1 MMSKEDI
8 VLDLLKEIKEDS
20 KEIKEDIIQ
29 LKLDHKEIN
38 TSFKEH
44 LKVYSSD
51 KIKYNNAITYHENI
65 KEVAEKK
72 FQGFFED
79 IRSRMTEVERKQ
91 KDIEIANEKNKFV
104 NNIQKAIYISGGSII
119 TLGIGFLAWMAK
131 HGATLVK

>member
-1 MMSKEDI
+1 MSKEDI
-8 VLDLLKEIKEDS
+8 VLSLLKDIKEDS
-20 KEIKEDIIQ
+20 KDIKEDIVQ
-29 LKLDHKEIN
+29 LKLDHKEMS

-51 KIKYNNAITYHENI
+51 KVRYNNAITYHESI

-72 FQGFFED
+72 FQGFFDD

-91 KDIEIANEKNKFV
+91 RDIEIATEKNKFV

-119 TLGIGFLAWMAK
+119 TLGIGFLAWIAK
-131 HGATLVK
+131 NGATLVK

>member
-1 MMSKEDI
+1 MSKEDI
-8 VLDLLKEIKEDS
+8 VLSLLKDIKEDS
-20 KEIKEDIIQ
+20 KNIKEDIIQ
-29 LKLDHKEIN
+29 LKLDHKEMS

-51 KIKYNNAITYHENI
+51 KVRYNNAITYHENI

-72 FQGFFED
+72 FQGFFDD

-91 KDIEIANEKNKFV
+91 RDIEIATEKNKFV

-119 TLGIGFLAWMAK
+119 TLVIGFLTWIAK
-131 HGATLVK
+131 NGATLVK